1 MWCGVVHHV
10 VNEHEWS
17 MSYSSSYFGNN
28 KCMHGPMEEEGH
40 KDLII
45 KGSPAHTALIQIV
58 FNKRFLRQI
67 PYYVNF
73 RYSLAEFSFFSL
85 NDVNVDF

>member
-1 MWCGVVHHV
+1 
-10 VNEHEWS
+10 
-17 MSYSSSYFGNN
+17 
-28 KCMHGPMEEEGH
+28 MHGPMEEEGH

-67 PYYVNF
+67 PYYVNI
-73 RYSLAEFSFFSL
+73 RCSLAEFSSFSL
-85 NDVNVDF
+85 NDVNVEF